1 MSFDPDALIAKGWR
15 VAVLE
20 NGAKIAPPEQ
30 RWEHAAF
37 VPMKDG
43 ELDLMPNRSSFHRRI
58 LVALGEPVTTPDGA
72 AY

>member
-15 VAVLE
+15 VAVLDA
-20 NGAKIAPPEQ
+20 GAKIAAPEQ
-30 RWEHAAF
+30 RWQHAAF

-43 ELDLMPNRSSFHRRI
+43 ELVLSPSRSSFHRRI
-58 LVALGEPVTTPDGA
+58 LTALGEAPEVPPGA